1 MIFGGQTETMRKL
14 LQKHDKPI
22 YSCVTDE
29 RCPPVVEYPIHQIVR
44 DSHCYY
50 LNNTVAYAIAFAYW
64 HEVSNLKMFGIDFS
78 YKGNLHFAEAG
89 RGCCEFWLNK
99 CMHKEIQVEVANSSA
114 LLDSNEDAQDKLYGY
129 HRLKDPMVVVLDEEK
144 KLRVLKKSE
153 YESSITRPE
162 RTPIMVD
169 RNDPNVL
176 GEPKKW

>member
-1 MIFGGQTETMRKL
+1 
-14 LQKHDKPI
+14 
-22 YSCVTDE
+22 
-29 RCPPVVEYPIHQIVR
+29 
-44 DSHCYY
+44 
-50 LNNTVAYAIAFAYW
+50 
-64 HEVSNLKMFGIDFS
+64 MFGIDFS

-89 RGCCEFWLNK
+89 RGCCEFWLDK
-99 CMHKEIQVEVANSSA
+99 CMHKDIQVEVANSSA

-144 KLRVLKKSE
+144 NLKVLKKSE
-153 YESSITRPE
+153 YESSINRPE

>member
-1 MIFGGQTETMRKL
+1 
-14 LQKHDKPI
+14 
-22 YSCVTDE
+22 
-29 RCPPVVEYPIHQIVR
+29 
-44 DSHCYY
+44 
-50 LNNTVAYAIAFAYW
+50 
-64 HEVSNLKMFGIDFS
+64 MFGIDFS

-153 YESSITRPE
+153 YESSIYTTANFGKNTNYGR
-162 RTPIMVD
+162 
-169 RNDPNVL
+169 
-176 GEPKKW
+176 